1 MSEMERNPEVP
12 TSTRDE
18 AAFIPAAMFEE
29 SLGDPLNAKGDL
41 TFLRRNERVPQVT
54 RNSRGMLSFPPQ
66 LHANHEILPC
76 MLEEALIRFSLSK
89 ESPCSIL
96 QKMGNR
102 PKLRTMKTGCWLCV
116 ALVKMGL

>member
-12 TSTRDE
+12 ASTRDE
-18 AAFIPAAMFEE
+18 AGFIPAAMFEE

-54 RNSRGMLSFPPQ
+54 CNSRGMLSFPPQ

-96 QKMGNR
+96 ELERVLVHFMKLQKF
-102 PKLRTMKTGCWLCV
+102 PQIPFPTLEDH
-116 ALVKMGL
+116 